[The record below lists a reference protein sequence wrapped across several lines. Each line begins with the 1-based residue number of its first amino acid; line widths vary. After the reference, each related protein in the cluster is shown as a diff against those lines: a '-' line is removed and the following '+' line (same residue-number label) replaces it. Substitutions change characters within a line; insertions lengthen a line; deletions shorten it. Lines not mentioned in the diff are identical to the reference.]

1 MYIITSMA
9 GAPRIHAHTHKAVM
23 KIKEK
28 VGTLMKL
35 KNIMKKKRKHL

>member
-1 MYIITSMA
+1 
-9 GAPRIHAHTHKAVM
+9 VM

-35 KNIMKKKRKHL
+35 KNIMKKKRKHLWHWITTWRTMLDQT